1 MLRDESFHPLEF
13 DHHLFF
19 NKDSKNPLPSDWITA
34 NAHPIIERVGF
45 RCNSFSSCLSCLS
58 CLSMFPN
65 AANRIN
71 GTWSLLATGHK
82 DPLFHPRMIRPVV
95 GGGGP
100 AYLRANT
107 RDDCC
112 RRLRGSGD
120 RVAGFHGLTP
130 TAKCCRRFAAPLELR
145 AFARGLS
152 SLKILSTCLV
162 VVLGGA
168 A

>member
-19 NKDSKNPLPSDWITA
+19 NKDSENPLSSYWITS

-45 RCNSFSSCLSCLS
+45 LCNSFSSCLSCLS

-65 AANRIN
+65 AANPIN

-82 DPLFHPRMIRPVV
+82 DPLFHPRMIRPVL

-100 AYLRANT
+100 TYLWSA
-107 RDDCC
+107 
-112 RRLRGSGD
+112 
-120 RVAGFHGLTP
+120 RVCTV
-130 TAKCCRRFAAPLELR
+130 TV
-145 AFARGLS
+145 
-152 SLKILSTCLV
+152 IT
-162 VVLGGA
+162 
-168 A
+168 